1 MRKSRRYRPPL
12 MPGHRTCPRS
22 GPAGLHQVVHR
33 PQHFL
38 DGGHAVP
45 HVEVAQV
52 DAVGLEAQKAAL
64 DGFGQARAGCGALTG
79 CAATVTMPAIP
90 PRAARRAW
98 SLPCMRRCLCRERGV
113 RGGAFA
119 ASGVYAEV
127 PLPRAGCTRR
137 CLCRERGVRGGAFAA
152 TVYARCLCRERGVR
166 GGAFAASGLY
176 ASGAWACGG
185 WGGIAYFVAIATGAG
200 ELPDYL
206 LRGPVGVGVRRVDE
220 VPVALPSPNRS
231 RRSSSPGQAVTPEAR
246 YAPAAG
252 SAGSVSGRCGAV
264 DSHIHVTAQEL
275 QRGIHQ
281 EPRCQPV
288 AFAPLSVSSRAA
300 TEREQNEAQ
309 AESKTAGGKAHA
321 SDGTAVPVLP
331 WPDQTP
337 HNGDR
342 SRGSG
347 AVIWCVHRDAS
358 CRRLPGHISK

>member
-152 TVYARCLCRERGVR
+152 SGVYAEVPLPRAGCTRRCLCRRVYAEVPLPRAGCTHQVPGPAA
-166 GGAFAASGLY
+166 GGAASRT
-176 ASGAWACGG
+176 SW
-185 WGGIAYFVAIATGAG
+185 
-200 ELPDYL
+200 
-206 LRGPVGVGVRRVDE
+206 
-220 VPVALPSPNRS
+220 RS
-231 RRSSSPGQAVTPEAR
+231 RRERAN
-246 YAPAAG
+246 
-252 SAGSVSGRCGAV
+252 
-264 DSHIHVTAQEL
+264 
-275 QRGIHQ
+275 
-281 EPRCQPV
+281 
-288 AFAPLSVSSRAA
+288 SR
-300 TEREQNEAQ
+300 TIC
-309 AESKTAGGKAHA
+309 S
-321 SDGTAVPVLP
+321 AVPLV
-331 WPDQTP
+331 
-337 HNGDR
+337 
-342 SRGSG
+342 
-347 AVIWCVHRDAS
+347 
-358 CRRLPGHISK
+358 

>member
-98 SLPCMRRCLCRERGV
+98 SLPCMR
-113 RGGAFA
+113 
-119 ASGVYAEV
+119 
-127 PLPRAGCTRR
+127 
-137 CLCRERGVRGGAFAA
+137 
-152 TVYARCLCRERGVR
+152 RCLCRERGVR